1 MSDLLCLKPEAE
13 AADLAELATEINS
26 AHREATEFAQTAIEK
41 AIVAGK
47 KLLEA
52 KARCQ
57 HGEWLPWLKANVRF
71 DERTARRYMALSAN
85 RTRTSDL
92 SSIREALAYL
102 TKRNK
107 ALTEMLELLLFAQR
121 EYGFDAVMD
130 GVIQPFLD
138 NKEADPDPDPVH

>member
-1 MSDLLCLKPEAE
+1 
-13 AADLAELATEINS
+13 
-26 AHREATEFAQTAIEK
+26 
-41 AIVAGK
+41 
-47 KLLEA
+47 
-52 KARCQ
+52 
-57 HGEWLPWLKANVRF
+57 
-71 DERTARRYMALSAN
+71 MALSAN